1 MSKELKVKKIRNGT
15 VIDHI
20 PPGRAMDIIKILN
33 VNMEEDTVLIAVN
46 VDSSKMGK
54 KDIIKIE
61 GKLLERDEVDK
72 VAIVA
77 PEATVNIIKDYE
89 VVKKFKVKP
98 PETVEGVI
106 KCPNPNCITNDERE
120 PVRTRFVLESDD
132 PPVYRCEYCE
142 RLVEADR
149 LPDLI
154 R

>member
-1 MSKELKVKKIRNGT
+1 MSKELKVKKIKNGT

-20 PPGRAMDIIKILN
+20 PPGRAMDIIKMLDIDLKDN
-33 VNMEEDTVLIAVN
+33 TVLIAVN
-46 VDSSKMGK
+46 VNSSKMGR

-61 GKLLERDEVDK
+61 GKTLSREEVDK
-72 VAIVA
+72 VSIVA

-98 PETVEGVI
+98 PKVVEEVI
-106 KCPNPNCITNDERE
+106 KCPNPNCVTNDERE
-120 PVRTRFVLESDD
+120 PVGTRFVLESED
-132 PPVYRCEYCE
+132 PLVYRCEYCE